1 MKHKLLSFFVGSMIL
16 TSVAFAQEKKVSG
29 RVTGADGKPL
39 AGVTIAVQGS
49 NVATQ
54 TDANGNYSLSVPT
67 GKVIVFRSVGFA
79 DKTLIVKEGQSAFN
93 VSLESNDN
101 ALEEVVVT
109 GYGVRQIKDVIG
121 AQSTVK
127 GSALAAEA
135 NVSFDQALSGKVA
148 GVQIGTTG
156 GTLGDGISVRIR
168 GVNSISS
175 SSLPL
180 YVIDGVPMN
189 TVENVSEL
197 NSGDGTRFNPLSM
210 INSNDIESI
219 EVLKDAGASV
229 LYGSRAANGVVM
241 ITTKRGKKGF
251 NLVTFDSK
259 FISSRASKLV
269 SLLNGDQF
277 IQINNEKAANASPRF
292 GGVANVIAKESDLDG
307 DGVNDRTN
315 WLDEIYRQGTG
326 FDNSVSISGGTE
338 AVNYFASARYN
349 DQRGIL
355 IGNDIKTGQA
365 RMNLDLKAN
374 KWFKTGISLS
384 YAKTKNNGVLT
395 DRYISGATVAGLN
408 AFPTVSP
415 YNPNND
421 YGYNLNGIG
430 YLGLGNNVTVLNGTG
445 ITGNIANPLATTN
458 LQLNQNTP
466 EQFLANIYGEI
477 TLLEGLKFTS
487 KFGIDY
493 LRNYEHQY
501 GHPAVGGLGYAYN
514 GLIQDYYRDNNL
526 WVWQN
531 YMNYDKTINGSHR
544 ISATAGAEYNYS
556 KQKLT
561 YAGASNISDA
571 YFTDI
576 LDNTYTGTVPGT
588 EDVMLLSGGGLFSTG
603 LESYFG
609 RVGYSYNS
617 KYLFE
622 AAFRADA
629 YSAFGA
635 NSKWGYFP
643 SVSAGWVASEED
655 FIKSVEWL
663 SYLKIKGSYGKVGNS
678 RGIDAYAARTLYAG
692 GAYASE
698 NGFSAFQLGN
708 SDLKWETTKKFDVG
722 VDFKVANGKYGFV
735 IDYFNNDISGLV
747 LDAVPLYTVGVPGG
761 SIYTNI
767 GSMYNRGLEFTF
779 NMETVK
785 KENFTWNTSL
795 NFTAI
800 KNRVTEL
807 VTANADIPSGNSVAS
822 VGHKLGE
829 FKLLQWAGVDEQTG
843 NAMWLSKDGVRKT
856 YNPSVATAQRW
867 TLDDGTVTTGIT
879 ANDAVYTGKSGI
891 PKFYGGLDNNFKYR
905 DFDLGISLVY
915 TGGYYI
921 YNATRANLLT
931 NSFLNNSTEI
941 LDRWTTPGQKTDV
954 PKVFLTDNTAN
965 QASDRFLEKGD
976 FLRARTISLGYTFGG
991 EKLNSA
997 GIRSLR
1003 LYGQVY
1009 NAFVITGYK
1018 GQDPEVNSNRN
1029 NSNIAVGVDSRAVPQ
1044 PRTYTFGLSL
1054 TLQ

>member
-1 MKHKLLSFFVGSMIL
+1 MKHKLLSFFVGGMIL

-49 NVATQ
+49 SVATQ

-67 GKVIVFRSVGFA
+67 GKVIVFRSVGYT
-79 DKTLIVKEGQSAFN
+79 DTTLIVKEGQSSFN
-93 VSLESNDN
+93 VTLDNNDN
-101 ALEEVVVT
+101 ELEEVVVT
-109 GYGVRQIKDVIG
+109 GYGVRQIKDMVG
-121 AQSTVK
+121 SQSSIK
-127 GSALAAEA
+127 GKALAAEA

-156 GTLGDGISVRIR
+156 GTLGDGISVRVR

-197 NSGDGTRFNPLSM
+197 NSGNGARFNPLSM
-210 INSNDIESI
+210 INSADIESI

-251 NLVTFDSK
+251 NTVNFESK

-277 IQINNEKAANASPRF
+277 IQINNEKAANAASRF
-292 GGVANVIAKESDLDG
+292 GGTATIIAKESDLNG

-315 WLDEIYRQGTG
+315 WLDEVYRRGTG
-326 FDNSVSISGGTE
+326 FDNNVSFSGGTE
-338 AVNYFASARYN
+338 SVNYFASARYN

-365 RMNLDLKAN
+365 RMNLDLKVN
-374 KWFKTGISLS
+374 NWFKSGISLS
-384 YAKTKNNGVLT
+384 FAKTKNNGVLT
-395 DRYISGATVAGLN
+395 DRYISGATVAALN

-415 YNPNND
+415 YSQNNE
-421 YGYNLNGIG
+421 YGYNLNGTG

-445 ITGNIANPLATTN
+445 LTGNIANPLSTTN
-458 LQLNQNTP
+458 LQYNQNTP
-466 EQFLANIYGEI
+466 EQLLSNIYGEI
-477 TLLEGLKFTS
+477 TFMPGLKFTS

-493 LRNYEHQY
+493 LKNYEHQY
-501 GHPAVGGLGYAYN
+501 SHPAVGGLGFAYN
-514 GLIQDYYRDNNL
+514 GLTQDYFRDNNL

-531 YMNYDKTINGSHR
+531 YINYDKSIGESHR
-544 ISATAGAEYNYS
+544 ISATVGSEYNYS

-561 YAGASNISDA
+561 YAGASNISDP

-576 LDNTYTGTVPGT
+576 IDGTYTGTVPGT
-588 EDVMLLSGGGLFSTG
+588 EDVMLLSGGDLFSTG

-609 RVGYSYNS
+609 RVGYSYKS
-617 KYLFE
+617 KYLLE

-629 YSAFGA
+629 FSAFGV
-635 NSKWGYFP
+635 NNKWGYFP
-643 SVSAGWVASEED
+643 SVSAGWVVSEED
-655 FIKSVEWL
+655 FIKSADWL
-663 SYLKIKGSYGKVGNS
+663 SYLKLRGSYGKVGNS
-678 RGIDAYAARTLYAG
+678 RGINAYAARTLYQG

-698 NGFSAFQLGN
+698 NGFSAYQLGN
-708 SDLKWETTKKFDVG
+708 ADLKWETTKKFDVG
-722 VDFKVANGKYGFV
+722 VDFKLADNKYGFV

-747 LDAVPLYTVGVPGG
+747 LDATPLYSVGVPRG
-761 SIYTNI
+761 SIFTNI

-779 NMETVK
+779 TMETIK
-785 KENFTWNTSL
+785 KENFTWTTAL

-800 KNRVTEL
+800 KNRVTAL
-807 VTANADIPSGNSVAS
+807 VTNNTDFPSGNNVAS
-822 VGHKLGE
+822 VNRRLGE

-843 NAMWLSKDGVRKT
+843 NPMFYDKEGVRKT
-856 YNPSVATAQRW
+856 YNPSETVSNKRW
-867 TLDDGTVTTGIT
+867 TLDDGSVTSAIT
-879 ANDAVYTGKSGI
+879 ANDAVYTGESGI
-891 PKFYGGLDNNFKYR
+891 PKYYGGLDNNFTYKN
-905 DFDLGISLVY
+905 FDLGISLVY
-915 TGGYYI
+915 TGGFSV
-921 YNATRANLLT
+921 YNSTRANLLT
-931 NSFLNNSTEI
+931 NNFLNNDTEI

-954 PKVFLTDNTAN
+954 PRLFLLDNVGN

-976 FLRARTISLGYTFGG
+976 FLRCRTINLGYTFKDLDKIGI
-991 EKLNSA
+991 NSV
-997 GIRSLR
+997 RV
-1003 LYGQVY
+1003 YGQVY
-1009 NAFVITGYK
+1009 NAFIITGYS

-1029 NSNIAVGVDSRAVPQ
+1029 NTNIAIGVDSRAVPQ

-1054 TLQ
+1054 TLR